1 MNIRVNTVWNLIG
14 SGAPML
20 IGLISVPYLLSSIGV
35 ERLGI
40 LTIIWALV
48 GYFSVFD
55 FGFGRALT
63 QKISLSLS
71 RKEYQAIP
79 NIIKSGIG
87 LMVVTGIV
95 GSIVMFLLFSVWGV
109 DWLNFSDEVY
119 QDAKVALL
127 YSACLIPL
135 ASVTSGLKG
144 VLEGYEDFKSVN
156 ILRLMLGVMNFATPA
171 ISVLIYGVSLEKI
184 VIFLGASRLLILLM
198 HLVAI
203 VPHQPNLWKKSV
215 GNMAD
220 IVGLLG
226 FGVWMT
232 LSNILSPL
240 MVVADRFVIS
250 GLLGASMV
258 AYFTV
263 PAEFLVR
270 SLMIPA
276 ALTTTLFPVFT
287 KLLMTDRRYANQIYI
302 SSLKIVGSV
311 MGVIMIAVMAL
322 SHLGLSIWLGSS
334 FADNA
339 YVIVIILAIGIFFN
353 SLAQVPHTLLQGGGN
368 VKTTALIHLGEA
380 CFYIP
385 ILYLVTPAYGL
396 EGVAILWSTRAFVDL
411 VVLLYFSQKRL
422 GRFYIQ
428 SK

>member
-1 MNIRVNTVWNLIG
+1 
-14 SGAPML
+14 
-20 IGLISVPYLLSSIGV
+20 
-35 ERLGI
+35 
-40 LTIIWALV
+40 
-48 GYFSVFD
+48 
-55 FGFGRALT
+55 
-63 QKISLSLS
+63 
-71 RKEYQAIP
+71 
-79 NIIKSGIG
+79 
-87 LMVVTGIV
+87 
-95 GSIVMFLLFSVWGV
+95 
-109 DWLNFSDEVY
+109 
-119 QDAKVALL
+119 
-127 YSACLIPL
+127 
-135 ASVTSGLKG
+135 
-144 VLEGYEDFKSVN
+144 
-156 ILRLMLGVMNFATPA
+156 
-171 ISVLIYGVSLEKI
+171 
-184 VIFLGASRLLILLM
+184 
-198 HLVAI
+198 
-203 VPHQPNLWKKSV
+203 
-215 GNMAD
+215 MAD

-232 LSNILSPL
+232 LSNILGPL

-276 ALTTTLFPVFT
+276 ALTTSLFPVFT
-287 KLLMTDRRYANQIYI
+287 KLLTTDRRYANQIYI